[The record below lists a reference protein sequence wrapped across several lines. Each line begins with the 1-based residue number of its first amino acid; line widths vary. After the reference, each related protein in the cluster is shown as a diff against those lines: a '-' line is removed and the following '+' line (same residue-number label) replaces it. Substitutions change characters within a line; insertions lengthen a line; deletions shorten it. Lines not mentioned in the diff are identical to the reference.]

1 MTILTFMSYFF
12 IINPYLKPEILYCQI
27 KFIYS
32 KGSSMI
38 VKPMI
43 RNNICINAHPLGCA
57 KDVKAQ
63 ISFVKQKK
71 QARQHSIPG
80 PKNVLVIGCSTGYG
94 LASRIT
100 ATFEY
105 GATTVGVS
113 YEKPATETKSGTPGW
128 YNNAAFDKA
137 AEKEGVFS
145 LTINMD
151 AFSNECREAVIQ
163 EAKKH
168 GLTFDLVI
176 YSLASPVRTD
186 PVTGTLYRSVLK
198 PVDKPYTGPTLDMLT
213 GKISQVSVQ
222 PAEPKEIAETIK
234 VMGGE
239 DWELWITRLQEE
251 GVLTSNCKT
260 IAYSYIGP
268 EISKPIYRWG
278 TIGQA
283 KQDLEKAAYRI
294 TSFLQKC
301 NNSPST
307 SSEKIQV
314 APTLVDKNK
323 LDGYNSGI
331 TQQDPGAF
339 VSVNKAIVTRSSAII
354 PIIPLY
360 LSLLYKVMKAKS
372 THENAIQQIER
383 LFAEKL
389 YTGSPIPVDEKNRIR
404 IDEYELDKD
413 VQTEVHRRLEILTE
427 ENLSQLGDLEGYLQ
441 DFMVNNGFQ
450 VEGVDYTADLAR
462 MDDIGA

>member
-1 MTILTFMSYFF
+1 
-12 IINPYLKPEILYCQI
+12 
-27 KFIYS
+27 
-32 KGSSMI
+32 MI

-43 RNNICINAHPLGCA
+43 RNNICINAHPIGCA
-57 KDVKAQ
+57 KDVESQ
-63 ISFVKQKK
+63 IRFVKQKK
-71 QARQHSIPG
+71 NDRKHLSVG
-80 PKNVLVIGCSTGYG
+80 PKQILIIGCSTGYG

-105 GATTVGVS
+105 GASTMGVS
-113 YEKPATETKSGTPGW
+113 FEKPATETKSGTPGW
-128 YNNAAFDKA
+128 YNNKAFDRA

-145 LTINMD
+145 LTLNMD
-151 AFSNECREAVIQ
+151 AFSNQCREAVVE

-168 GLTFDLVI
+168 NMVFDLVI

-239 DWELWITRLQEE
+239 DWELWITCLQEA
-251 GVLTSNCKT
+251 GVLAPHCKT

-283 KQDLEKAAYRI
+283 KQDLEKAACRI
-294 TSFLQKC
+294 TRYLQKS
-301 NNSPST
+301 NNG
-307 SSEKIQV
+307 SSVSQEEETPHKGL
-314 APTLVDKNK
+314 TLIDKNR
-323 LDGYNSGI
+323 LDGYNSDI
-331 TQQDPGAF
+331 TQQDCGAF

-360 LSLLYKVMKAKS
+360 LSLLYKVMKAKG

-383 LFAEKL
+383 LFTEKL
-389 YTGSPIPVDEKNRIR
+389 YTEKPIPVDEKNRLR
-404 IDEYELDKD
+404 IDEYELDKE
-413 VQTEVHRRLEILTE
+413 VQTEVHRRLELLTE
-427 ENLSQLGDLEGYLQ
+427 EDLSQLGDLEGYLQ
-441 DFMVNNGFQ
+441 DFMINNGFQ
-450 VEGVDYTADLAR
+450 VEGVDYTADLSR